1 MVDLCRTIRFFE
13 IKNHTELLGTLEQLV
28 GRPCPEGSRTI
39 LAQVHGYARPFCFGA
54 TCFSIQ
60 KPYVFYSYVP
70 FAWVRWA
77 TFDRFIDFS
86 SLFNQIKAPNLY
98 VLLGYAVQSW

>member
-1 MVDLCRTIRFFE
+1 MGDLCRTIWFFE
-13 IKNHTELLGTLEQLV
+13 IKNHTELVGTLEQLV

-60 KPYVFYSYVP
+60 KPYVF
-70 FAWVRWA
+70 
-77 TFDRFIDFS
+77 IDMFR
-86 SLFNQIKAPNLY
+86 LHGYAGPLLI
-98 VLLGYAVQSW
+98 VLLIFHHFSIK